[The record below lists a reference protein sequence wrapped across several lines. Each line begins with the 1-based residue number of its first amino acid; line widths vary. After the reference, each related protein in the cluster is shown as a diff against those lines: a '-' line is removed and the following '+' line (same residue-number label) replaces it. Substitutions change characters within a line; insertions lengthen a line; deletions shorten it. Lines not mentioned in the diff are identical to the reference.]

1 MWKFPTSPWKREG
14 ISSNHR
20 SKANVFGD
28 RPWTPSSSE
37 RWGSQALRWRRW
49 WRPPSTPRECW
60 DELDD
65 FEGWAGKVTWEQ
77 RKVMSIRA
85 WKYGECRNVYTISED
100 RDWLVVYLPP
110 LKNMFVSWDD
120 FPFPTVSG
128 KSFKNPWFQSPPT
141 SRCIIVRFVYW
152 FLDPVISW
160 TSDSMMSLEMGSI
173 L

>member
-1 MWKFPTSPWKREG
+1 MVPMECGNFLHPPWNREG

-37 RWGSQALRWRRW
+37 RWGSRALRWRRW

-85 WKYGECRNVYTISED
+85 WKYGDCRNVYTISED
-100 RDWLVVYLPP
+100 RDWLVVYLPLWKICSSVGMVFHSQLFLESHSKFHGSSHHQP
-110 LKNMFVSWDD
+110 VDVS
-120 FPFPTVSG
+120 
-128 KSFKNPWFQSPPT
+128 
-141 SRCIIVRFVYW
+141 
-152 FLDPVISW
+152 
-160 TSDSMMSLEMGSI
+160 
-173 L
+173 